1 MYTPRYAIGVIL
13 LLFLS
18 HVCLGI
24 TTTGA
29 KKKHVQAEH
38 QMDRPRHIDDQSS
51 APNPCVWLQSWR
63 IALHPFLGNLRET
76 RQE

>member
-1 MYTPRYAIGVIL
+1 MYGWELPQQQG
-13 LLFLS
+13 
-18 HVCLGI
+18 
-24 TTTGA
+24 
-29 KKKHVQAEH
+29 KKKKQKKHVQAEH

-63 IALHPFLGNLRET
+63 IALHPFLGHLGET